1 MRQQII
7 AMGGGGFSIDSTNLA
22 LDRYALEQ
30 THTQRP
36 KVCFVPTA
44 SGDSETYTQKFYEAY
59 RTLECVPTH
68 LSLFKPPTTDF
79 DSFVKEQDM
88 IYVGGG
94 NTRNLLVLWRDWG
107 LDTIFRSALE
117 QGIVMAGLSAGSLC
131 WFEQGV
137 TDSMKTPDST
147 RLASIPCLGFLK
159 GSNCPHYDGEEY
171 RRGEYHRLLLE
182 GQVVDGWAADDGVAL
197 HYVDGELE
205 SIVSSRPNAFAYRVE
220 NKEGT
225 IVEERV
231 TPTYLH

>member
-1 MRQQII
+1 MPQQII
-7 AMGGGGFSIDSTNLA
+7 AMGGGGFTSEPINLA
-22 LDRYALEQ
+22 LDRYALQQ
-30 THTQRP
+30 THKERP
-36 KVCFVPTA
+36 KVCFIPTA
-44 SGDSETYTQKFYEAY
+44 SGDSDSYIQKFYEAY
-59 RTLECVPTH
+59 RTLECVPVH
-68 LSLFKPPTTDF
+68 LSLFKPQTTDF

-107 LDTIFRSALE
+107 LDAIIRSALE

-147 RLASIPCLGFLK
+147 RLASIPCLGLLK

-182 GQVVDGWAADDGVAL
+182 RHIINGWAADDGVAL
-197 HYVDGELE
+197 HYVNGTLE
-205 SIVSSRPNAFAYRVE
+205 AIVSSRPNAFAYRVE
-220 NKEGT
+220 MKEGK
-225 IVEERV
+225 IVEERS
-231 TPTYLH
+231 TPTYLG